1 MDGDY
6 DKQYVTCK
14 RAKRIRD
21 WRRLF
26 RKYNPFPLTDCTRW
40 CSSAISSLGRA
51 GRAAVLVAC

>member
-40 CSSAISSLGRA
+40 CSSAISNL